1 MSTLERAIALAAT
14 VHSGQRDKAGAP
26 YILHP
31 LRMMLKMKTLETQM
45 AAMLHDVVEDCGV
58 TPALL
63 AHEGFPASVVAA
75 VGALTKKVIDG
86 AEEPYDEFIRR
97 AALDPIAR
105 LVKLADLEDNMD
117 LSRIAQPT
125 EKDHRRVR
133 KYQAAKVVIENA
145 ISSGA

>member
-133 KYQAAKVVIENA
+133 KYQAAKLVIENA
-145 ISSGA
+145 IASSA